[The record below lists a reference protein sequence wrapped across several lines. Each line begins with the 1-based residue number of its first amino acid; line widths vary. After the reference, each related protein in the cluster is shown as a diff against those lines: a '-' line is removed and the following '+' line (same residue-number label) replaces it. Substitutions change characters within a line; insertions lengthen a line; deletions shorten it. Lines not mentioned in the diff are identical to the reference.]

1 MKRREF
7 LATGATLTIAASG
20 GCTGCVPAPKANL
33 YMTETDDVG
42 IAREVTYP
50 LEEDGP
56 RSNFV
61 PNVVENGT
69 MVVND
74 TEARFP
80 ANRSF
85 VYGDAIYEL
94 TYDITDSRPARVFPF
109 TLNRA
114 EGEVNELEVI
124 RFDELPEVD
133 REKFASRGLAEDP
146 FLGIGSSLLYYEPEV
161 PESAL
166 VPEPEYSVI
175 EWDAGTRGRFTVDGS
190 YETAVNTYQYS
201 AEQVHP
207 SAERFGRSIRE
218 RYEFRLFGLSEGE
231 RAIVTEAIENE
242 RGWVLMPDE
251 SPPDALY
258 KLIERFS
265 RRDEVLREWEDEDD
279 RSDGPSGNYIARYDG
294 LVYWTSFGVDLNALT
309 ESGR

>member
-7 LATGATLTIAASG
+7 LVSGATLTLAASG

-33 YMTETDDVG
+33 SMSETGDVG

-61 PNVVENGT
+61 PNVVENET
-69 MVVND
+69 TVVND
-74 TEARFP
+74 TESRFP
-80 ANRSF
+80 ENRSF
-85 VYGDAIYEL
+85 VYHGAIYQL
-94 TYDITDSRPARVFPF
+94 RYDITDSRPARVFHF

-114 EGEVNELEVI
+114 DGEVNESEVI
-124 RFDELPEVD
+124 RFDELPQVD
-133 REKFASRGLAEDP
+133 REKFASRGLDHDP
-146 FLGIGSSLLYYEPEV
+146 FLGIGSSLLYYEPEISD
-161 PESAL
+161 SAL
-166 VPEPEYSVI
+166 VPEPEHTVI

-190 YETAVNTYQYS
+190 YETTVNTYQYVS
-201 AEQVHP
+201 EQVHP
-207 SAERFGRSIRE
+207 SAEQFGRSIRE
-218 RYEFRLFGLSEGE
+218 RHEFWLTGLSDGE

-258 KLIERFS
+258 SLINRFS
-265 RRDEVLREWEDEDD
+265 KREEVLWEWEDEDD
-279 RSDGPSGNYIARYDG
+279 RTEGPSGNYIVRYEG
-294 LVYWTSFGVDLNALT
+294 TVYWTGFGVDLNALT